1 MLRVRKIGRHT
12 DGIAQFGERERAER
26 SSQHHLEQA
35 IVELKD
41 ESEVCRGPLG
51 RRSGAIVHERT

>member
-1 MLRVRKIGRHT
+1 MRKIGRHT

-41 ESEVCRGPLG
+41 ESDGVPGSPG